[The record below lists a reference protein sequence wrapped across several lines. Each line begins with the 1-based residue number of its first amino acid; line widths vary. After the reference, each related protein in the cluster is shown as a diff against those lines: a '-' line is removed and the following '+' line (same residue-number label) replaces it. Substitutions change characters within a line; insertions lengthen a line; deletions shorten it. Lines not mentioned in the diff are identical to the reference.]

1 MTGIVERAVASVN
14 ADTATASFVVSKPSG
29 TASGDVLIGI
39 VGQLV
44 TNTIT
49 PPSGWTSIELESA
62 DANIRLQAWY
72 KVAGGSEPST
82 YTWSVSATK
91 GFAWIGCYENV
102 DNTTPVDVSN
112 DGNSTTTN
120 TVTASATL
128 ATAADWLI
136 TTAVGRHAFN
146 TARSLSTSDG
156 SDVNRYTH
164 GSASVSGF
172 DYVAAVWDSARDLTT
187 GSASRTLTTN
197 TGTETGLSWLAIAL
211 KPATPPT
218 LKARVVQ
225 AALTAPQALPPL
237 RGRVVQAALTAPA
250 PSGGKTARVVQAA
263 LVAPLPPGSPGRS
276 GAYIAAGGNIKRVA
290 VYTAK
295 AGQVV

>member
-1 MTGIVERAVASVN
+1 MTSIVQRASASVN
-14 ADTATASFVVSKPSG
+14 ADTATASFVVNKPTG

-82 YTWSVSATK
+82 YTWAVSATK

-102 DNTTPVDVSN
+102 DNSTPVDVSS

-128 ATAADWLI
+128 ATAGDWLV
-136 TTAVGRHAFN
+136 TVAFGRHGFN

-156 SDVNRYTH
+156 SDTNRYTH

-172 DYVAAVWDSARDLTT
+172 DYVGAVWDSSRDLTT
-187 GSASRTLTTN
+187 GSASRTLTAN
-197 TGTETGLSWLAIAL
+197 TGTETGLSWLAIGL
-211 KPATPPT
+211 KPAVPPT
-218 LKARVVQ
+218 LKARVTQ
-225 AALTAPQALPPL
+225 ASASAPQALPPL
-237 RGRVVQAALTAPA
+237 R
-250 PSGGKTARVVQAA
+250 ARVVQAA
-263 LVAPLPPGSPGRS
+263 LSALAPSGGLTGRVLQASLSAPLPAGSPGKS
-276 GAYIAAGGNIKRVA
+276 GAYVAAGGNIKRAA
-290 VYTAK
+290 VYSAVN
-295 AGQVV
+295 GQVV